1 VWAGAGSVVFSNSPT
16 HKVSTKGT
24 GDGSDSSGE
33 EGCTGDTANSSHDPH
48 FEPIIDLP
56 DTIEVRTGEEDETKG
71 WYLQS
76 FKYLCHITLHL
87 LKTWQCVY
95 YKYIKDVNSYQQY

>member
-1 VWAGAGSVVFSNSPT
+1 MFSDSPT
-16 HKVSTKGT
+16 LKVSTKGR
-24 GDGSDSSGE
+24 GDGSDSSGD
-33 EGCTGDTANSSHDPH
+33 EGCAGDTAHNSHDPH

-76 FKYLCHITLHL
+76 FKCLCHFL
-87 LKTWQCVY
+87 LFHECCALCSLQVY
-95 YKYIKDVNSYQQY
+95 